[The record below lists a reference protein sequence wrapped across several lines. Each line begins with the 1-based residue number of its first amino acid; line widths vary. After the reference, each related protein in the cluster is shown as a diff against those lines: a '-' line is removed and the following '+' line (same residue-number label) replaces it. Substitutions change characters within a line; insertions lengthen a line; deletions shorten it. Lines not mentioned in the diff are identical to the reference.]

1 MSGNVSRDD
10 VVEYLRSLADDELAR
25 LFYEAMF
32 PKNVYRRHPDGTFWN
47 DVYVVGTA
55 MHTESGP
62 AEVEVLAVAA
72 DPSLR
77 FSEEHM
83 KRGALEQGRCEVC
96 KTFITSTFKVALCPV
111 CGTEVE
117 CT

>member
-1 MSGNVSRDD
+1 MTENLSHDD
-10 VVEYLRSLADDELAR
+10 VVRYLRSLADDELAR
-25 LFYEAMF
+25 LFYEAMS

-62 AEVEVLAVAA
+62 AEIEILAVAA
-72 DPSLR
+72 DPSIR
-77 FSEEHM
+77 FSEEDM
-83 KRGALEQGRCEVC
+83 KQGATEQGRCETC
-96 KTFITSTFKVALCPV
+96 RTFITSTSKVALCPV
-111 CGTEVE
+111 CGAEVE